1 MRVVCVSD
9 LHLDARTAGAPR
21 REDLTEQLERVVEK
35 FIAEEEE
42 AQDRLFVFG
51 GDLAD
56 PHRASSCYASAVAVM
71 AATKLAWAGVDSI
84 WITGNHDVVQ
94 DGTGDHTL
102 LSVAALSDDRV
113 HVRAFPDVVAVG
125 GYARVTHA
133 GARRVMCLP
142 YPSTATAYDP
152 EAYVR
157 GYEGPAP
164 HLVVGHL
171 SLPGMHP
178 GSETL
183 EMPRGRDY
191 PWPVAAIRERWPS
204 VPIVAGHYHRAQ
216 TTAEGVH
223 VVGALGRLTFGDEA
237 HAPSYLKLEI

>member
-21 REDLTEQLERVVEK
+21 REDLTEQLERVVEN
-35 FIAEEEE
+35 FIAEGEE

-71 AATKLAWAGVDSI
+71 AACKLAWAGIDSI

-102 LSVAALSDDRV
+102 LPVAALNVPSV
-113 HVRAFPDVVAVG
+113 HVRAFPDVVRVG
-125 GYARVTHA
+125 DSGLAARH
-133 GARRVMCLP
+133 VMCLP

-171 SLPGMHP
+171 SLPNMHP

-191 PWPVAAIRERWPS
+191 TWPVTAIRERWPS
-204 VPIVAGHYHRAQ
+204 VPIVAGHYHAAQ
-216 TTAEGVH
+216 TVDGVH
-223 VVGALGRLTFGDEA
+223 VIGALGRLTFGDEA
-237 HAPSYLKLEI
+237 HSPSYLALEI